1 MSKSNQQID
10 VGRQRV
16 AQVYAKALIE
26 AAEASGQTDAVV
38 EQLDSLVDDV
48 LDQHADLETLFASAL
63 VSEEEKISILDRI
76 FGAQA
81 LPLVLNFLK
90 VLARRERLDCVR
102 AVQQQARKIYNE
114 MRGHVAVQVRTA
126 APIDSNSE
134 RLITEGVKEE
144 LGLTAQLETT
154 TEPELIGGVVLRIG
168 DKVFDGSVATQ
179 LRRTRGEM
187 IRRSIHEI
195 QSGRDRFSYPEGN

>member
-10 VGRQRV
+10 VGRQQV

-63 VSEEEKISILDRI
+63 VSEEEKTSILDRV

-126 APIDSNSE
+126 APIDSNIE
-134 RLITEGVKEE
+134 RLISDGVKEE

-179 LRRTRGEM
+179 LRRARGEM

>member
-1 MSKSNQQID
+1 
-10 VGRQRV
+10 V

-63 VSEEEKISILDRI
+63 VSEEEKTSILDRV

-126 APIDSNSE
+126 APIDSNIE
-134 RLITEGVKEE
+134 RLISDGVKEE

-179 LRRTRGEM
+179 LRRARGEM